1 MAGLSLGTALN
12 PLNSS
17 MIAVALVVLRAD
29 FGLDVATVTWV
40 VTSFYLSS
48 AAGQPLMGRLADR
61 FGPRRMFMLG
71 MALVAVTCALA
82 PFSPNFA
89 LLCVARAVMAL
100 GTAAAYPSAVVMVG
114 TLAQQ
119 SGPAQQSG
127 TAQQSGASHQSG
139 PAQRANAGSSRPL
152 GHIQM
157 ANTSAA
163 AVGPVLGGLLVAFVG
178 WEALFLVN
186 VPLALAALLIVRQAA
201 PADAARERGSFAA
214 LLRDSDIPG
223 ILGFVSSLLLVMM
236 ALLDV
241 APGFRW
247 WLLAG
252 GTLIA
257 ALFVWRELRF
267 TPPFLDL
274 RLLGRNRPLMLV
286 YVGFAVFNSVYYF
299 AFFGLPQ
306 LLQEAGGYNPGL
318 VGLLMLPL
326 AAASVL
332 ATPWA
337 VRAMGRFGVR
347 RVLIAGVVL
356 LAVVAALMWLLT
368 GSVAIPLVLALTAL
382 LGVPFGAV
390 SIASNQGMFVSTRPQ
405 ERGVAAGIF
414 QTCRYV
420 GAITATVL
428 IGVFAADGV
437 DQESWGLMTLTMLV
451 LSALAF
457 AVTLLWREKP
467 R

>member
-1 MAGLSLGTALN
+1 MRQTVSVSNKPRTGLAVAGLSLGTALN

-40 VTSFYLSS
+40 ITSFYLAS

-71 MALVAVTCALA
+71 MGTVAITCALA

-100 GTAAAYPSAVVMVG
+100 GTATAYPSAVVMI
-114 TLAQQ
+114 
-119 SGPAQQSG
+119 
-127 TAQQSGASHQSG
+127 GAI
-139 PAQRANAGSSRPL
+139 AQRAGTESSRPL
-152 GHIQM
+152 GRIQM

-163 AVGPVLGGLLVAFVG
+163 AVGPVAGGLLVGQVG

-186 VPLALAALLIVRQAA
+186 VPLALAALFIVRKVA
-201 PADAARERGSFAA
+201 PADGVRERGSLARLA
-214 LLRDSDIPG
+214 KDSDIPG
-223 ILGFVSSLLLVMM
+223 IAAFVGSLLLVMM

-241 APGFRW
+241 APGCRW
-247 WLLAG
+247 WMLGAG
-252 GTLIA
+252 TAIA

-267 TPPFLDL
+267 SPPFLDL

-286 YVGFAVFNSVYYF
+286 YLGFAVFSSVYYF
-299 AFFGLPQ
+299 VFFGLPQ
-306 LLQEAGGYNPGL
+306 LLQEAGGYDPGL

-326 AAASVL
+326 AAMSVL

-337 VRAMGRFGVR
+337 VRAMGKFGVR
-347 RVLIAGVVL
+347 PVLIAGVVL
-356 LAVVAALMWLLT
+356 LTMVAALMWLLT
-368 GSVAIPLVLALTAL
+368 GSLAIPLVLALTTL
-382 LGVPFGAV
+382 MGIPYGAV
-390 SIASNQGMFVSTRPQ
+390 GIATNQGMFLSVRPQ
-405 ERGVAAGIF
+405 ERGVAAGIY

-428 IGVFAADGV
+428 IGVFAGGGV
-437 DQESWGLMTLTMLV
+437 DQASWGLMVLAMLA
-451 LSALAF
+451 LSAVAF
-457 AVTLLWREKP
+457 GVTLLWRAPKA
-467 R
+467 

>member
-29 FGLDVATVTWV
+29 FGLDVAAVTWV
-40 VTSFYLSS
+40 ITSFYLSS

-61 FGPRRMFMLG
+61 FGPRRMFTLG

-100 GTAAAYPSAVVMVG
+100 GTATAYPSAVVMI
-114 TLAQQ
+114 
-119 SGPAQQSG
+119 
-127 TAQQSGASHQSG
+127 GAIAH
-139 PAQRANAGSSRPL
+139 RANQESARPL
-152 GHIQM
+152 GNIQM

-163 AVGPVLGGLLVAFVG
+163 AVGPVVGGLLVGLVG
-178 WEALFLVN
+178 WQALFLIN
-186 VPLALAALLIVRQAA
+186 VPLAVAALLIVRRAA
-201 PADAARERGSFAA
+201 PADKARERGPLAG

-223 ILGFVSSLLLVMM
+223 ILGFVGSLLLAMM

-241 APGFRW
+241 APGYRW
-247 WLLAG
+247 WLLGA

-257 ALFVWRELRF
+257 ALFVRRELCFSR
-267 TPPFLDL
+267 PFLDL

-286 YVGFAVFNSVYYF
+286 YLGFAVFNSVYYF
-299 AFFGLPQ
+299 VFFGLPQ
-306 LLQEAGGYNPGL
+306 LLQEAGGYDPGL

-326 AAASVL
+326 ATMSVL
-332 ATPWA
+332 STPWA

-356 LAVVAALMWLLT
+356 LATAAALMWLLT
-368 GSVAIPLVLALTAL
+368 NSLAIPLVLVLTAL
-382 LGVPFGAV
+382 MGVPYGVV
-390 SIASNQGMFVSTRPQ
+390 SIASNQGMFVSTRPA

-414 QTCRYV
+414 QTCRYL

-428 IGVFAADGV
+428 IGVFAAGGV
-437 DQESWGLMTLTMLV
+437 DQSSWGLMIVAMLV
-451 LSALAF
+451 LSAVVF
-457 AVTLLWREKP
+457 AVSLLWRERP
-467 R
+467 A

>member
-1 MAGLSLGTALN
+1 MSNKPRTGLAVAGLSLGTALN

-40 VTSFYLSS
+40 ITSFYLSS

-100 GTAAAYPSAVVMVG
+100 GTATAYPSAVVMVG
-114 TLAQQ
+114 DIA
-119 SGPAQQSG
+119 
-127 TAQQSGASHQSG
+127 H
-139 PAQRANAGSSRPL
+139 RAKLESARPL
-152 GHIQM
+152 GRIQM

-163 AVGPVLGGLLVAFVG
+163 AVGPVLGGLLVGFVG

-186 VPLALAALLIVRQAA
+186 VPLSLAALLIVRQTA
-201 PADAARERGSFAA
+201 PADTARERGSLAE

-223 ILGFVSSLLLVMM
+223 ILAFVSSLLLVMM
-236 ALLDV
+236 AMLDV
-241 APGFRW
+241 APGYRW
-247 WLLAG
+247 YLLGAG
-252 GTLIA
+252 TVVA
-257 ALFVWRELRF
+257 ALFAWRELRF
-267 TPPFLDL
+267 SPPFLDL

-286 YVGFAVFNSVYYF
+286 YVGFAVFNGVYYF
-299 AFFGLPQ
+299 VFFGLPQ
-306 LLQEAGGYNPGL
+306 LLQEAGGYDPGL
-318 VGLLMLPL
+318 VGLLMLPMATL
-326 AAASVL
+326 SVL
-332 ATPWA
+332 STPWA

-347 RVLIAGVVL
+347 RVMIAGVVL
-356 LAVVAALMWLLT
+356 LTGAAALTWLLT
-368 GSVAIPLVLALTAL
+368 ASLAVPLVLALTAL
-382 LGVPFGAV
+382 IGIPYGVV
-390 SIASNQGMFVSTRPQ
+390 SIASNQGMFVSTLPQ

-428 IGVFAADGV
+428 IGVFAGSGV
-437 DQESWGLMTLTMLV
+437 DQESWGQMVLAMLV
-451 LSALAF
+451 LSAVVF
-457 AVTLLWREKP
+457 GVTLLWRE
-467 R
+467 RRD

>member
-1 MAGLSLGTALN
+1 MSNKPRTGLAVAGLSLGTALN

-40 VTSFYLSS
+40 ITSFYLAS

-71 MALVAVTCALA
+71 MGTVAITCALA

-100 GTAAAYPSAVVMVG
+100 GTATAYPSAVVMI
-114 TLAQQ
+114 
-119 SGPAQQSG
+119 
-127 TAQQSGASHQSG
+127 GAI
-139 PAQRANAGSSRPL
+139 AQRAGTESSRPL
-152 GHIQM
+152 GRIQM

-163 AVGPVLGGLLVAFVG
+163 AVGPVAGGLLVGQVG

-186 VPLALAALLIVRQAA
+186 VPLALAALFIVRKVA
-201 PADAARERGSFAA
+201 PADGVRERGSLARLA
-214 LLRDSDIPG
+214 KDSDIPG
-223 ILGFVSSLLLVMM
+223 IAAFVGSLLLVMM

-241 APGFRW
+241 APGYRW
-247 WLLAG
+247 WMLGAG
-252 GTLIA
+252 TAIA

-267 TPPFLDL
+267 SPPFLDL

-286 YVGFAVFNSVYYF
+286 YLGFAVFSSVYYF
-299 AFFGLPQ
+299 VFFGLPQ
-306 LLQEAGGYNPGL
+306 LLQEAGGYDPGL

-326 AAASVL
+326 AAMSVL

-337 VRAMGRFGVR
+337 VRAMGKFGVR
-347 RVLIAGVVL
+347 PVLIAGVVL
-356 LAVVAALMWLLT
+356 LTMVAALMWLLT
-368 GSVAIPLVLALTAL
+368 GSLAIPLVLALTTL
-382 LGVPFGAV
+382 MGIPYGAV
-390 SIASNQGMFVSTRPQ
+390 GIATNQGMFLSVRPQ
-405 ERGVAAGIF
+405 ERGVAAGIY

-428 IGVFAADGV
+428 IGVFAGGGV
-437 DQESWGLMTLTMLV
+437 DQASWGLMVLAMLV
-451 LSALAF
+451 LSAVAF
-457 AVTLLWREKP
+457 GVTLLWRAPKA
-467 R
+467 

>member
-1 MAGLSLGTALN
+1 MHQTVTVSNKHRTGLAVAGLSLGTALN

-40 VTSFYLSS
+40 ITSFYLSS

-100 GTAAAYPSAVVMVG
+100 GTATAYPSAVVMVG
-114 TLAQQ
+114 DIA
-119 SGPAQQSG
+119 
-127 TAQQSGASHQSG
+127 H
-139 PAQRANAGSSRPL
+139 RARLESARPL
-152 GHIQM
+152 GRIQM

-163 AVGPVLGGLLVAFVG
+163 AVGPVLGGLLVGFVG

-186 VPLALAALLIVRQAA
+186 VPLALAALLIVRQTA
-201 PADAARERGSFAA
+201 PADTARERGSVAE

-223 ILGFVSSLLLVMM
+223 ILAFVSSLLLVMM
-236 ALLDV
+236 AMLDV
-241 APGFRW
+241 APGYRW
-247 WLLAG
+247 YLLGAG
-252 GTLIA
+252 TVVA
-257 ALFVWRELRF
+257 ALFAWRELRF
-267 TPPFLDL
+267 SPPFLDL

-286 YVGFAVFNSVYYF
+286 YVGFAVFNGVYYF
-299 AFFGLPQ
+299 VFFGLPQ
-306 LLQEAGGYNPGL
+306 LLQEAGGYAPGL
-318 VGLLMLPL
+318 VGLLMLPMATL
-326 AAASVL
+326 SVL

-347 RVLIAGVVL
+347 RVMIAGVVL
-356 LAVVAALMWLLT
+356 LTGAAALTWLLT
-368 GSVAIPLVLALTAL
+368 ASLAIPLVLALTAL
-382 LGVPFGAV
+382 IGIPYGVV

-414 QTCRYV
+414 QTCRYL

-428 IGVFAADGV
+428 IGVFAGSGV
-437 DQESWGLMTLTMLV
+437 DQESWGQMVLAMLV
-451 LSALAF
+451 LSAVVF
-457 AVTLLWREKP
+457 GVTLLWRE
-467 R
+467 RTD

>member
-1 MAGLSLGTALN
+1 MRQTVSVSNKPRTGLAVAGLSLGTALN

-40 VTSFYLSS
+40 ITSFYLAS

-71 MALVAVTCALA
+71 MGTVAITCALA

-100 GTAAAYPSAVVMVG
+100 GTATAYPSAVVMI
-114 TLAQQ
+114 
-119 SGPAQQSG
+119 
-127 TAQQSGASHQSG
+127 GAI
-139 PAQRANAGSSRPL
+139 AQRAGTESSRPL
-152 GHIQM
+152 GRIQM

-163 AVGPVLGGLLVAFVG
+163 AVGPVAGGLLVGQVG

-186 VPLALAALLIVRQAA
+186 VPLALAALFIVRKVA
-201 PADAARERGSFAA
+201 PADGVRERGSLARLA
-214 LLRDSDIPG
+214 KDSDIPG
-223 ILGFVSSLLLVMM
+223 IAAFVGSLLLVMM

-241 APGFRW
+241 APGYRW
-247 WLLAG
+247 WMLGAG
-252 GTLIA
+252 TAIA

-267 TPPFLDL
+267 SPPFLDL

-286 YVGFAVFNSVYYF
+286 YLGFAVFSSVYYF
-299 AFFGLPQ
+299 VFFGLPQ
-306 LLQEAGGYNPGL
+306 LLQEAGGYDPGL

-326 AAASVL
+326 AAMSVL

-337 VRAMGRFGVR
+337 VRAMGKFGVR
-347 RVLIAGVVL
+347 PVLIAGVVL
-356 LAVVAALMWLLT
+356 LTMVAALMWLLT
-368 GSVAIPLVLALTAL
+368 GSLAIPLVLALTTL
-382 LGVPFGAV
+382 MGIPYGAV
-390 SIASNQGMFVSTRPQ
+390 GIATNQGMFLSVRPQ
-405 ERGVAAGIF
+405 ERGVAAGIY

-428 IGVFAADGV
+428 IGVFAGGGV
-437 DQESWGLMTLTMLV
+437 DQASWGLMVLAMLA
-451 LSALAF
+451 LSAVAF
-457 AVTLLWREKP
+457 GVTLLWRAPKA
-467 R
+467 

>member
-1 MAGLSLGTALN
+1 MSNKSRTGLAVAGLSLGTALN

-29 FGLDVATVTWV
+29 FGLDVAAVTWV
-40 VTSFYLSS
+40 ITSFYLSS

-71 MALVAVTCALA
+71 MGLVAVTCAFA

-100 GTAAAYPSAVVMVG
+100 GTATAYPSAVVMI
-114 TLAQQ
+114 
-119 SGPAQQSG
+119 
-127 TAQQSGASHQSG
+127 GAMARRDG
-139 PAQRANAGSSRPL
+139 MESSRPL
-152 GHIQM
+152 GRIQM

-163 AVGPVLGGLLVAFVG
+163 AVGPVIGGLLVGLVG
-178 WEALFLVN
+178 WQALFLIN
-186 VPLALAALLIVRQAA
+186 VPLALAALLIVRQVA
-201 PADAARERGSFAA
+201 PEDGARERGSLAE
-214 LLRDSDIPG
+214 LVRDSDIPG
-223 ILGFVSSLLLVMM
+223 ILGFVGSLLLVMM
-236 ALLDV
+236 ALLNV
-241 APGFRW
+241 VPGYRW
-247 WLLAG
+247 WLLGG
-252 GTLIA
+252 GTVMA

-267 TPPFLDL
+267 NPPFLDL

-286 YVGFAVFNSVYYF
+286 YLGFAVFSSVYYF
-299 AFFGLPQ
+299 VFFGLPQ
-306 LLQEAGGYNPGL
+306 LLQEVAGYDPGL

-326 AAASVL
+326 AAMSVL

-337 VRAMGRFGVR
+337 VRAMQRFGVR
-347 RVLIAGVVL
+347 QVLISGVGLLTTVAG
-356 LAVVAALMWLLT
+356 LMWLLT
-368 GSVAIPLVLALTAL
+368 TSLAIPLVLALTAL
-382 LGVPFGAV
+382 MGVPYGAV

-428 IGVFAADGV
+428 IGVFAGGGV
-437 DQESWGLMTLTMLV
+437 DQSSWGLMV
-451 LSALAF
+451 LAMVVLGVVTF
-457 AVTLLWREKP
+457 LITLLWRE
-467 R
+467 RTE